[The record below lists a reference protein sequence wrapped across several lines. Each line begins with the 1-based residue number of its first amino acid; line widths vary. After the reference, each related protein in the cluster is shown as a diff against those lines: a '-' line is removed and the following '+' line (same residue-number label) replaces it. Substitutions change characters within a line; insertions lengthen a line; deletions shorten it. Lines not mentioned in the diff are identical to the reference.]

1 MSKVLNRV
9 LFSGAVSLAAICA
22 AQAADLPS
30 KKAAPIE
37 YVRICDAY
45 GSGFFYIP
53 GTETCLRVGGTVVGE
68 YRSWSTS
75 YRMSRGIMGSNAVA
89 GFGTTG
95 LFLPGLPFYGSVPGA
110 GNYANARSG
119 DNQGF
124 SGTGRIEL
132 DARTATPL
140 GALRTFIR
148 LESTYGS
155 DSSAATGSLG
165 GGEYFGGFNFGN
177 ATVFRSTAR
186 ETTILNKA
194 FIQFAG
200 LTAGRVQSFFD
211 FYTDNINWEALRGSN
226 ATVGALAYTYTFGSG
241 WSGTLSIEDN
251 VSRRGFIGSTVAVN
265 PWIPNANGFFF
276 GPLFSAYG
284 SREFGVPD
292 GAHIPEIVGNVRYDQ
307 PWGAVQVSG
316 AAHQIR
322 TSLYGNNAVLATP
335 TTAAGFGSGVGGNA
349 YALPI
354 RSQDDYGFAVQGG
367 LQLNLDK
374 IAPDVFAGG
383 DKFWVQG
390 VYEQGAVGYIQ
401 GNSLSFNG
409 GPVNANTFYGYG
421 NGGVKANNGWDFTA
435 YDCIWTAGA
444 NGVGHCDKSWGWS
457 ILAALKHYWTPTLS
471 SGVYGSWMSQYY
483 SASSISPTP
492 GAGNGVGMVN
502 LDEYRLGSNLV
513 WTPVKN
519 FDIGGELMY
528 LRDNY
533 HSRPVG
539 LAPDYALWA
548 AGLPS
553 WKGANSTVE
562 GRLRVQRSF

>member
-1 MSKVLNRV
+1 MTSMKKIL
-9 LFSGAVSLAAICA
+9 LGSTAAVLAAGV

-37 YVRICDAY
+37 YVRVCDAY

-68 YRSWSTS
+68 YRAYNTS
-75 YRMSRGIMGSNAVA
+75 YRMSRNLMGTPGVA
-89 GFGTTG
+89 GVGTTG

-110 GNYANARSG
+110 GAYSNARSG

-124 SGTGRIEL
+124 AGTGRIEL
-132 DARTATPL
+132 DARTSTPL

-148 LESTYGS
+148 LESYFGS
-155 DSSAATGSLG
+155 DTSASTGSLS
-165 GGEYFGGFNFGN
+165 GGELFGGFNFANGS
-177 ATVFRSTAR
+177 VFRHTAR

-226 ATVGALAYTYTFGSG
+226 ATVGAFAYTYTFGDG
-241 WSGTLSIEDN
+241 WSGSLSIEDN
-251 VSRRGFIGSTVAVN
+251 ISRRGIIGSTIGVN
-265 PWIPNANGFFF
+265 PFFPNAGGPFF
-276 GPLFSAYG
+276 GPLFAAYG
-284 SREFGVPD
+284 SRQFGVPD
-292 GAHIPEIVGNVRYDQ
+292 GVQIPEIVGNVRYDQ
-307 PWGAVQVSG
+307 PWGSVQVSG

-322 TSLYGNNAVLATP
+322 TSLYGNNAILATP

-349 YALPI
+349 YALPA
-354 RSQDDYGFAVQGG
+354 RSEEDYGFAVQGG
-367 LQLNLDK
+367 VQFNLDK
-374 IAPDVFAGG
+374 FAPEIFAHG
-383 DKFWVQG
+383 DKLWLQG
-390 VYEQGAVGYIQ
+390 TYQQGAVGYTQ
-401 GNSLSFNG
+401 GNNLSYEA
-409 GPVNANTFYGYG
+409 GPVNGNTFYGYG
-421 NGGVKANNGWDFTA
+421 NGGTKASNGWSFNA
-435 YDCIWTAGA
+435 YDCIWTTGG
-444 NGVGHCDKSWGWS
+444 NGVGHCDKSWGYAF
-457 ILAALKHYWTPTLS
+457 LAALKHYWTPTLS
-471 SGVYGSWMSQYY
+471 SGVYGSWMSIYN
-483 SASSISPTP
+483 SNAAISPTP
-492 GAGNGVGMVN
+492 GFGNAIGVAN
-502 LDEYRLGSNLV
+502 LDEYRVGTNLV

-519 FDIGGELMY
+519 FDIGGEIMY

-533 HSRPVG
+533 HSRPIG

-553 WKGANSTVE
+553 WKGSNGTVE

>member
-1 MSKVLNRV
+1 MKTILLGST
-9 LFSGAVSLAAICA
+9 AALIA
-22 AQAADLPS
+22 AGGAQAADLPS
-30 KKAAPIE
+30 RKAAPIE
-37 YVRICDAY
+37 YVRVCDAY

-53 GTETCLRVGGTVVGE
+53 GTDTCLRIGGTVVGE
-68 YRSWSTS
+68 YRVYNTS
-75 YRMSRGIMGSNAVA
+75 YRMSRNLMGANNVA
-89 GFGTTG
+89 NVGTG
-95 LFLPGLPFYGSVPGA
+95 YGPFFQSAIPFYGVVPGITA
-110 GNYANARSG
+110 YSNARSG

-124 SGTGRIEL
+124 AGTGRIEL

-148 LESTYGS
+148 IESNYGS

-211 FYTDNINWEALRGSN
+211 FYTDNINWEVLRGSN
-226 ATVGALAYTYTFGSG
+226 TTVDAFAYTYTFGDG

-251 VSRRGFIGSTVAVN
+251 VSRRGIIGSTVGFN
-265 PWIPNANGFFF
+265 PFFPNAGGPFF
-276 GPLFSAYG
+276 GPLFTAYG
-284 SREFGVPD
+284 NRQFGVPD
-292 GAHIPEIVGNVRYDQ
+292 GAQIPEIVGNVRWDQ

-322 TSLYGNNAVLATP
+322 TSLYGNNAILATP
-335 TTAAGFGSGVGGNA
+335 VNAANPFGAATGGNG
-349 YALPI
+349 YALAA

-367 LQLNLDK
+367 VQFNLDNL
-374 IAPDVFAGG
+374 APNIFNGG
-383 DKFWVQG
+383 DKLWIQG
-390 VYEQGAVGYIQ
+390 VYEQGAVGYIM
-401 GNSLSFNG
+401 GNNLSFNG

-421 NGGVKANNGWDFTA
+421 NGGVKASNGWDFNA
-435 YDCIWTAGA
+435 YDCIWTAGG

-457 ILAALKHYWTPTLS
+457 VLAAFKHYWTPTLS

-483 SASSISPTP
+483 SNQSITPSP
-492 GAGNGVGMVN
+492 GFGNGIGMVN
-502 LDEYRLGSNLV
+502 LDEYRVGSNLV

-539 LAPDYALWA
+539 LAPDYVLWSY
-548 AGLPS
+548 GLPS
-553 WKGANSTVE
+553 WKGVNYTVE